1 MNFQELRNLQEAY
14 MEVYEL
20 DEVLDTPQKTQSY
33 AAKNAASAVGA
44 FVRGDTKTLSK
55 RFEGS
60 KRGMKKIEKRKEQQE
75 QTDIY
80 DIILSHLL
88 DEGYADTPEAAE
100 AIMVNMSED
109 WRESICEEYKKLP
122 VGKMM
127 WKAVNRT
134 EKEADT
140 RADRESE
147 EGTYYYNPNNKQR
160 QEHERAQRDKEKNNK
175 MIRVAD
181 THSKK
186 EAKAKSK
193 FKK

>member
-1 MNFQELRNLQEAY
+1 MDAQELRSLQEAY
-14 MEVYEL
+14 MEVVSNNNEL
-20 DEVLDTPQKTQSY
+20 SE
-33 AAKNAASAVGA
+33 
-44 FVRGDTKTLSK
+44 
-55 RFEGS
+55 
-60 KRGMKKIEKRKEQQE
+60 
-75 QTDIY
+75 
-80 DIILSHLL
+80 
-88 DEGYADTPEAAE
+88 
-100 AIMVNMSED
+100 MS
-109 WRESICEEYKKLP
+109 YKKLP

-127 WKAVNRT
+127 RKVQSRT

-193 FKK
+193 LKKEQVDLYDIILTHLLDEGYAETQEQAEVIMVNMSEDWRESIIG

>member
-1 MNFQELRNLQEAY
+1 MMKKSGELAST
-14 MEVYEL
+14 
-20 DEVLDTPQKTQSY
+20 DDKTKRKR
-33 AAKNAASAVGA
+33 AAKIYIAANAPTGP
-44 FVRGDTKTLSK
+44 
-55 RFEGS
+55 
-60 KRGMKKIEKRKEQQE
+60 KIKVKE
-75 QTDIY
+75 QTDLY

-88 DEGYADTPEAAE
+88 DEGYADTQEQAE
-100 AIMVNMSED
+100 VIMVNMSEE

-134 EKEADT
+134 EREADT

-147 EGTYYYNPNNKQR
+147 EGTYYYYSNNKQR